1 MVNSHTTLPTP
12 TLNLS
17 TQELSQALEAKDN
30 TFQFY
35 YFNVHTHGATGRA
48 LLAYADAKW
57 SNTYPTNWYKHEK
70 ALTKF
75 GSLPLVYETTAD
87 GSVVVEHAEAISI
100 EVYLA
105 EKFGLL
111 GTNAFER
118 SQILGFF
125 SSTRATMHRHEDAYF
140 ARKPHRAEE
149 RSKFLDGTLALWI
162 RSHEAALKKNRGNG
176 HYLGNVTSLADIK
189 TAVALEA
196 LLNEQ
201 YHFKDF
207 EDIQKLINPEA
218 TPNLWKVREA
228 VQAKESYA
236 DWLASDLY
244 KEIVAGNTRYF
255 DGEYNRLM
263 EQN

>member
-17 TQELSQALEAKDN
+17 TQELSTALEAKDN

-48 LLAYADAKW
+48 LLAYAD
-57 SNTYPTNWYKHEK
+57 YEK

-75 GSLPLVYETTAD
+75 GSLPLVYEATAD

-100 EVYLA
+100 EIYLA
-105 EKFGLL
+105 EKFVLL
-111 GTNAFER
+111 STNAFER

-140 ARKPHRAEE
+140 ARKPH
-149 RSKFLDGTLALWI
+149 G
-162 RSHEAALKKNRGNG
+162 KNGSNG
-176 HYLGNVTSLADIK
+176 HYLGNETSLADIK
-189 TAVALEA
+189 TTVALEA

-207 EDIQKLINPEA
+207 EDIQKLINPDA

-228 VQAKESYA
+228 VQTKKSYA
-236 DWLASDLY
+236 NRLVSDLY
-244 KEIVAGNTRYF
+244 EEIVVGNTKYF
-255 DGEYNRLM
+255 DGEYTRLM
-263 EQN
+263 EQS

>member
-1 MVNSHTTLPTP
+1 MVNAHTPLPTP

-30 TFQFY
+30 TFHFY

-75 GSLPLVYETTAD
+75 GSLPLVYETTVD
-87 GSVVVEHAEAISI
+87 GTVVVEHAEAISI

-125 SSTRATMHRHEDAYF
+125 SITRATMHRHEDAYF

-149 RSKFLDGTLALWI
+149 RRKFLDGTLELWI
-162 RSHEAALKKNRGNG
+162 RTHEAVLKKNGGNG
-176 HYLGNVTSLADIK
+176 HYLGNVASLADIK

-207 EDIQKLINPEA
+207 EVIQKLINPEA
-218 TPNLWKVREA
+218 TPNLWKVRGA
-228 VQAKESYA
+228 VQAKSSYA
-236 DWLASDLY
+236 DWLASDL
-244 KEIVAGNTRYF
+244 
-255 DGEYNRLM
+255 
-263 EQN
+263 

>member
-1 MVNSHTTLPTP
+1 MVNSHTALPTP
-12 TLNLS
+12 TLSLS
-17 TQELSQALEAKDN
+17 TQELSKALEAKDN

-35 YFNVHTHGATGRA
+35 YFNVHTHGATSRA
-48 LLAYADAKW
+48 LLAHADAKW
-57 SNTYPTNWYKHEK
+57 SNIYPTSWYKHEK

-75 GSLPLVYETTAD
+75 GSLPLVYEATAD

-100 EVYLA
+100 EIYLA

-140 ARKPHRAEE
+140 ARKPYRAEE
-149 RSKFLDGTLALWI
+149 RSKFLEGTLAIWI
-162 RSHEAALKKNRGNG
+162 RTHEAALKKNGSNG
-176 HYLGNVTSLADIK
+176 HYLGNETSLADIK

-207 EDIQKLINPEA
+207 EDIQKLVNPGA

-228 VQAKESYA
+228 VQAKKSYA

-244 KEIVAGNTRYF
+244 KEIVIGNTNYF